1 MDSPAIASR
10 MPLEGQFG
18 VFASRRP
25 AMGACRVRGD
35 RGMFDRA
42 GRRLAKT
49 WPPQALGIEIAEA

>member
-1 MDSPAIASR
+1 MESTSKVTR
-10 MPLEGQFG
+10 LPLESHFR

-35 RGMFDRA
+35 RGVFDRA

-49 WPPQALGIEIAEA
+49 SERCFVDTNFLET